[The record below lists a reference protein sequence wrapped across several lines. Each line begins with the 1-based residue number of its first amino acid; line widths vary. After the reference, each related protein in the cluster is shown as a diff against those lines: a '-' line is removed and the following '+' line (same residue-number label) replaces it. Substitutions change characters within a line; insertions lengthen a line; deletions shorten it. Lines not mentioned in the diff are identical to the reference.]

1 MDPMVPKVA
10 SSVLR
15 DENCNGQ
22 ACGICNTCRRQAATA
37 IASYVIRKCLI
48 ERKQSSDPRSPEA
61 REYVRNTVMRMLDV
75 AGLLDKNE
83 LDIEEIKLLDWGH
96 AMRSR
101 QLGR

>member
-1 MDPMVPKVA
+1 MVPKVA

-22 ACGICNTCRRQAATA
+22 ACGICNTCRRQASAA
-37 IASYVIRKCLI
+37 IVAYVIRKRYT
-48 ERKQSSDPRSPEA
+48 ERGRKWENCSDAEDR
-61 REYVRNTVMRMLDV
+61 RYVRNTVMRMLDV

-83 LDIEEIKLLDWGH
+83 MDIEQIKLLDWGR